1 MYIIIYTYTWGI
13 LCTIAYPHT
22 TYTHT
27 KKIIKYSIMKYNA
40 GPTVV
45 LLVPRICICTTKN
58 ISRWSWA
65 ASCWVV
71 SFDKDV
77 PKKKVDEIGSCCIH
91 GYTFCG
97 FSLQETAKVRRG
109 WDEKG
114 ERCTTTRE
122 TSCDVLSSFRWNR
135 KAQSWY
141 RVHPIVSETVW
152 GSKGSGWRA
161 QQGDRESP
169 NVWLLCKSNNE

>member
-1 MYIIIYTYTWGI
+1 MR
-13 LCTIAYPHT
+13 H
-22 TYTHT
+22 THT
-27 KKIIKYSIMKYNA
+27 HKKIIKYSIMKYSA
-40 GPTVV
+40 GPSTA
-45 LLVPRICICTTKN
+45 PQRIHPDDLGPPHVGSRPSIR
-58 ISRWSWA
+58 IS
-65 ASCWVV
+65 
-71 SFDKDV
+71 
-77 PKKKVDEIGSCCIH
+77 PKRRYINEIGSCCIH

-97 FSLQETAKVRRG
+97 FSLQETAKVRRW

-141 RVHPIVSETVW
+141 PVHPMVSETVW